1 LCTEQGDTIF
11 AMNVGT
17 EAIGAMA
24 IRRETAEHPFSTI
37 KA

>member
-1 LCTEQGDTIF
+1 MRRTM
-11 AMNVGT
+11 AAHM

-24 IRRETAEHPFSTI
+24 IRRETVEHPFSTI